1 MEKLYVIKIGGNI
14 VDNPALLTNFLTAFS
29 TIEGQ
34 AILVHGGGKLATSL
48 ATKLGVEQTMVEG
61 RRITDGET
69 LKIVTMVYA
78 GYINKNII
86 AQLQAMHVNAIGLS
100 GVDGNLIKAHKR
112 IDANIDFGFVGDI
125 DEVNTGFIHQQ
136 LLNNTRLVI
145 APITH
150 DGAGQLLNTNADTI
164 AQTVATAMSDTYK
177 VHLVYGFEK
186 EGVLRDVTNE
196 GSVISSI
203 NNLTYSQLKKENVI
217 FEGMIPKIDN
227 AFLALHGGVQS
238 VIIGKAEKLIE
249 LMNGTAGTTIT
260 N

>member
-48 ATKLGVEQTMVEG
+48 ATTLGVSQTMVEG

-186 EGVLRDVTNE
+186 EGVLKDVTNE

>member
-1 MEKLYVIKIGGNI
+1 
-14 VDNPALLTNFLTAFS
+14 
-29 TIEGQ
+29 
-34 AILVHGGGKLATSL
+34 LA
-48 ATKLGVEQTMVEG
+48 AKLGVEQTMVEG

-136 LLNNTRLVI
+136 LLNNIRLVI

-203 NNLTYSQLKKENVI
+203 NNLTYSQLKKEKVI